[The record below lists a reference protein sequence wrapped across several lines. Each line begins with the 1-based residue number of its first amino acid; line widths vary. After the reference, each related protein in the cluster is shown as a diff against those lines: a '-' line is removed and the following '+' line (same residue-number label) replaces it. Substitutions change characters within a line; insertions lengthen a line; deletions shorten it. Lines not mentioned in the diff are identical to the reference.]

1 MSIKKFWLKK
11 KYWFTE
17 EEIDLYQKI
26 TNGDLSKIKDSYIS
40 SGFYTAIRPYHDDF
54 SWHPIIHN
62 KWITKNY
69 YQSLGIKMPETY
81 GLLHKSHG
89 ISVCGEKLQSA
100 KDLDELVL
108 KNNLNEIVIK
118 HIGGGEG
125 DYVGIIDKIDKNNNK
140 FEYITVSNQKL
151 SHKEIN
157 KFLNKELGGLEGYL
171 VEEKLTS
178 HPSINEITG
187 GGLSSI
193 RVETLCNGKDVNK
206 IQMAFLRLGIPGRA
220 TDHSTRGG
228 LYVPINIESGI
239 LEKGL
244 DFSRSIHG
252 HWVSRHAV
260 TNKIFEGVVVP
271 GWEEICEF
279 ALEIS
284 KKSPGLRFVGWD
296 IVSTNDGPRL
306 LEGNV
311 GSNTTILGQQLYGGY
326 LENGVF
332 DEWIEALDI
341 PRPDGSLRWKIKN
354 WDKGRRLNPVEQF
367 ISSIFS
373 R

>member
-1 MSIKKFWLKK
+1 MNSKKFWLKK

-17 EEIDLYQKI
+17 KEIDLYQKL
-26 TNGDLSKIKDSYIS
+26 TNGDLSKIKDAYVST
-40 SGFYTAIRPYHDDF
+40 GFYTAIRPYHDDF

-89 ISVCGEKLQSA
+89 ITISGEKLQSA

-118 HIGGGEG
+118 HIGGGAG
-125 DYVGIIDKIDKNNNK
+125 NNVFIINKINKNSHSY
-140 FEYITVSNQKL
+140 EYITVSKQKL
-151 SHKEIN
+151 NHKKIDQI
-157 KFLNKELGGLEGYL
+157 LSKELGGLEGYL
-171 VEEKLTS
+171 VEEKLTH

-187 GGLSSI
+187 GGLASI
-193 RVETLCNGKDVNK
+193 RTETLFNGKDVNK
-206 IQMAFLRLGIPGRA
+206 IQMAFLRLGINGRA
-220 TDHSTRGG
+220 TDHSTRNGI
-228 LYVPINIESGI
+228 YVPIDVESGV
-239 LEKGL
+239 LGKGL
-244 DFSRSIHG
+244 DFKESMHG
-252 HWVSRHAV
+252 RWVSRHSV
-260 TNKIFEGVVVP
+260 TNKIFEGVSVP
-271 GWEEICEF
+271 DWEDICKI
-279 ALEIS
+279 ALDTA

-296 IVSTNDGPRL
+296 IVITKDGPRL

-311 GSNTTILGQQLYGGY
+311 GSTTTILGQQLYGGY

-332 DEWIEALDI
+332 DEWIDALDI
-341 PRPDGSLRWKIKN
+341 PRPDSSLSWKIKH
-354 WDKGRRLNPVEQF
+354 WDKGRRLNPFEQF
-367 ISSIFS
+367 ISSILS